1 MPGMTEQERFE
12 RWEAKLTFEWGLPL
26 PFPDWRD
33 LAQERDLAGKNK
45 YPVFFGPIPKPA
57 NDEQSSNPRKRPRR
71 IREYPTA

>member
-1 MPGMTEQERFE
+1 MPGTPGMTEQERFE

-26 PFPDWRD
+26 PPPDWRD

-57 NDEQSSNPRKRPRR
+57 ND
-71 IREYPTA
+71 